1 MVESIL
7 TLPIISDPQKLIASI
22 TYYRRGTLQSLLSL
36 QAIDD
41 DGNTAREA
49 VKETKTFPQDR
60 FEAGLSKIQQGEI
73 TVDQFKKAI
82 QGYELT
88 ELQTKAML
96 LL

>member
-1 MVESIL
+1 
-7 TLPIISDPQKLIASI
+7 LI
-22 TYYRRGTLQSLLSL
+22 Y
-36 QAIDD
+36 
-41 DGNTAREA
+41 DGNDIARVA

-60 FEAGLSKIQQGEI
+60 FEAGLTKIQQGEI